1 MSRSTGSCAQ
11 ASMTYCVPFFSRF
24 DGAWTTIGRSRSL
37 GGTGVN
43 GAQVE
48 PGRDHLRVR
57 HPAER
62 VERAD
67 DLRVGAP
74 AVRELLRR
82 LAADVGAEVVE
93 DGLLAGRAQDREL
106 QRLRHER
113 EPEVEVEDVGA
124 REQARERAPLREL
137 LAREAAAPVERP
149 VRLRVP
155 QLAVEDDEPRVDVL
169 APQREHVLPRD
180 PGEVDRAVR
189 DRSAVPLELVEVAQ
203 RRAAGADP
211 GGVGARALRRRS
223 RRARASRRGT
233 GCSGP
238 PGRRSSRSAG

>member
-1 MSRSTGSCAQ
+1 
-11 ASMTYCVPFFSRF
+11 MTYCVPFFSRF
-24 DGAWTTIGRSRSL
+24 DGAWTTSGRSRSV

-43 GAQVE
+43 GRRSRPGGIISASGTQRSASNE
-48 PGRDHLRVR
+48 PTICASARRPYASSLG
-57 HPAER
+57 
-62 VERAD
+62 
-67 DLRVGAP
+67 
-74 AVRELLRR
+74 R

-93 DGLLAGRAQDREL
+93 DGLLASRVQDREL

-113 EPEVEVEDVGA
+113 QAEVEVEDVGA

-137 LAREAAAPVERP
+137 LAREAAAAVERP

-189 DRSAVPLELVEVAQ
+189 DPQGHVR
-203 RRAAGADP
+203 
-211 GGVGARALRRRS
+211 
-223 RRARASRRGT
+223 
-233 GCSGP
+233 
-238 PGRRSSRSAG
+238 